1 MPDLQTPI
9 GCVEFRVMIP
19 RETESWTE
27 LVRQPAGG
35 EHFVQ
40 LYSDESFLYELV
52 GEYAA
57 TALERGE
64 AVILIATPAHRDG
77 FLSVLENSEAIRRGQ
92 LVLLDAEET
101 LARSS
106 AGGMPDWQ
114 SFHASVGGLI
124 ARMRLDYPAVR
135 AYGEMVDLLWQRG
148 ERDAAI
154 RLEEFWNELAELQTF
169 SLLCAYR
176 MDPLD
181 GAAYHGPLDCVC
193 RVHTHLI
200 PARDYAHFN
209 RMVAEASREVLD
221 APLADML
228 MTLSERHRPAT
239 AMPQGQATLLWLQHN
254 MPRTAARVLAEVR
267 ARAG

>member
-1 MPDLQTPI
+1 M
-9 GCVEFRVMIP
+9 MIP

-40 LYSDESFLYELV
+40 LYSDESFLYEVV

-64 AVILIATPAHRDG
+64 ALIIIATPAHRHG
-77 FLSVLENSEAIRRGQ
+77 FLSELDDSEAAIRHGQ

-101 LARSS
+101 LARFS

-114 SFHASVGGLI
+114 SFHAAIGGLI
-124 ARMRLDYPAVR
+124 ARVRLEYPTVR
-135 AYGEMVDLLWQRG
+135 AYGEMVDVLWQRG

-154 RLEEFWNELAELQTF
+154 RLEQFWNQLAELQTF

-181 GAAYHGPLDCVC
+181 GAVYGGPLDCVC

-200 PARDYAHFN
+200 PARDYAGFN
-209 RMVAEASREVLD
+209 RAVLEASREVLD

-228 MTLSERHRPAT
+228 TTLSERHRPAT
-239 AMPQGQATLLWLQHN
+239 GMPQGQATLLWLQRN

-267 ARAG
+267 SRQG